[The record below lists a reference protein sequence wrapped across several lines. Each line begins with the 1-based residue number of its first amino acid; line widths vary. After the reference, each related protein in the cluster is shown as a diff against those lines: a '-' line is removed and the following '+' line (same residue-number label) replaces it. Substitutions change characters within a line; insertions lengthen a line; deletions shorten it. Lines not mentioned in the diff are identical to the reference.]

1 MVYAGEET
9 PVKAVQQPRL
19 KTSRSTSTT
28 SSPLFGIKNPKVLEL
43 QRPVSKTDA
52 PISLFQLPAT
62 VQRSSAPIETL
73 TMFPLETER
82 TGFGLFVKRQES
94 QRQEPAIPEF
104 EDSKETIQP
113 DDTLEQIAVEGVE
126 EEVFF
131 EIEGPASR
139 REVIYKPPYFP
150 EVKIDMD
157 VSIRLQ
163 FWILPD
169 GTVGEV
175 VPLQRGDL
183 RLERAAIQYL
193 KSWLFTPVSGE
204 QEMWGVF
211 PITYKLR

>member
-1 MVYAGEET
+1 
-9 PVKAVQQPRL
+9 
-19 KTSRSTSTT
+19 
-28 SSPLFGIKNPKVLEL
+28 
-43 QRPVSKTDA
+43 
-52 PISLFQLPAT
+52 
-62 VQRSSAPIETL
+62 
-73 TMFPLETER
+73 MFPLETER
-82 TGFGLFVKRQES
+82 TGFGLFVRRQES

-139 REVIYKPPYFP
+139 REVIYKPTRFP

-193 KSWLFTPVSGE
+193 KSWLFTPVSDE